1 MESDDDTF
9 SIAGRPWS
17 DQEFPST
24 TLPRISPDYFRSLGV
39 PLVRGRFFT
48 QNDTA
53 ESQPV
58 VIISASLARRYF
70 PNSDPI
76 GQKIQASQPDGNT
89 SPFMDIVGVVGDVK
103 YWGMETTAKP
113 AYYVPFTQNLSP
125 ASFLVVRSAK
135 PAATLAPMI
144 EREIHAMDKDAVVR
158 RLLTMEDLLSES
170 VAEPRFRTLLL
181 TGFSALALVLAAVG
195 IYGVIA
201 YSVTQRTQEIGIR
214 MALGAQRVHV
224 LGMVLRHGALLVAIG
239 LGIGLL
245 ASMAVARALS
255 RFLFAIGPGDPLAF
269 GLGLALLACVGLAA
283 ALFPALRATRIDPL
297 VALRYE

>member
-24 TLPRISPDYFRSLGV
+24 TLPRISPEYFRALGV

-48 QNDTA
+48 QDDTQ
-53 ESQPV
+53 ESRPV
-58 VIISASLARRYF
+58 VIISNSLARRYF

-76 GQKIQASQPDGNT
+76 GQKIQASSPGNNG
-89 SPFMDIVGVVGDVK
+89 PYMDIVGVVGDVE
-103 YWGMETTAKP
+103 YWGIEIEAKP
-113 AYYVPFTQNLSP
+113 AYYVPFTQDLSP
-125 ASFLVVRSAK
+125 MSFLVIRSSK
-135 PAATLAPMI
+135 PAAALAPMI
-144 EREIHAMDKDAVVR
+144 EREIHAADKDAVVR

-181 TGFSALALVLAAVG
+181 AGFGALALVLAAVG

-214 MALGAQRVHV
+214 MALGAQRSHV
-224 LGMVLRHGALLVAIG
+224 LTMVMRHGALLVAIG
-239 LGIGLL
+239 LGVGLL
-245 ASMAVARALS
+245 GSLAVARALS

-269 GLGLALLACVGLAA
+269 ALGVILLACVGLAA
-283 ALFPALRATRIDPL
+283 ALIPALRATRIDPL